1 MTLIEGQNN
10 VLEKY
15 DYQIMVLM
23 YEYALGKTNLDYIK
37 LSVYHRFDVYF
48 LIK

>member
-1 MTLIEGQNN
+1 MTLIEDQNN

-23 YEYALGKTNLDYIK
+23 DEYALWKTNLDYIK
-37 LSVYHRFDVYF
+37 LCAYHKFDVYF